1 MAQLRAM
8 DPIRFAVQAPADDL
22 SGLVRTLS
30 LLKGINA
37 YLVSINTGF
46 AGLRQVSLPERSVE
60 SFAEQIKQLAD
71 KLTPTAFVRGTK
83 ATALVDQI
91 LGPEARVAFERQIES
106 FRKRFKDAFRGES
119 FSDPGSAAKVART
132 LNEQVRTEQFRD
144 ARRLRQMLSDAGQ
157 AGVNSPP
164 RLVPSGAGGPVSAT
178 IGDGSIGFS
187 VGADRLTVV
196 LGPGPIPLTIPVD
209 RIQATVGPGVVAA
222 NMDQLRAAVGAPG
235 GPGGGTRGGSGTK
248 TVPLDRAGL
257 VMGNEPTEDPAEL
270 QRRIRRTAKSAK
282 TSITRSVDQWTKIT
296 ETFDEQGELLVSDE
310 VRNRAKGAA
319 DRIRRGVA
327 AAQEAAARDESSA
340 TGLSPVQQLQYR
352 AEILRQQGQRISQ
365 AVEAEAQIL
374 EQTGQTTMLAR
385 TRAQVHRDIT
395 AANRLDQRAVTMEQA
410 QRRAAT
416 RETLA
421 AVGRGVRDEAAQQR
435 RQEAEDRAMV
445 RESTRTR
452 RARSRIEA
460 ATARAQ
466 EEAEKK
472 AREAFGK
479 EQSAAASALSAQA
492 GRARV
497 NELLSPS
504 SGYIRDRRSESA
516 SFARSRGFAGTETF
530 VFRRD
535 DGGTRYFETIKLA
548 RRNNEDF
555 AASVERTERA
565 LRATRK
571 EAGAAGRNFLQNT
584 QQVTSWAASVGA
596 LYGAIGLLRSGLNS
610 FIEQSYQIQR
620 LGVVF
625 GGVGGSAQQL
635 ANDVS
640 QLAVV
645 NGRST
650 EEALQ
655 SAIAWS
661 RLGLT
666 RRQVAEA
673 VRVSLVAAN
682 VAEIDAAA
690 ATESLQGVYQS
701 YRMEV
706 GKLAGTLA
714 QLNEVSNTTNATVG
728 ELFDGLSR
736 VAPAAAQ
743 AGVPIRTLIGYLGQ
757 MIAQTKQSGANIGN
771 ALKTFVGRLSTPEM
785 LRQIR
790 DDFGVQ
796 ISDESG
802 AQKEFLGI
810 LDAVYVRYQQLTD
823 AEQSALLVRVA
834 GNTQLNRLSAL
845 MDGYIR
851 AQVLAINTQLRLNS
865 AEAENE
871 KIRATLKNRLQ
882 GLVSEMQ
889 RFAQIQGSN
898 GPGQALGAVAESL
911 QNVLRVLNLPGV
923 NVAFT
928 GLIGLLGVLGARALI
943 TKARLDAAAGTPGFL
958 ARSWNA
964 AADAVKKLGAEW
976 GKAWQAAGGLGTVP
990 RRLRLAGQAAPS
1002 PAPSPAGNAGMLATA
1017 GATSLRAMATLQQAM
1032 TAFFRLFG
1040 RYLGWIG
1047 AIVAATAAFN
1057 KGMEAVGQSSASA
1070 DKEITSLTQAL
1081 EGADAKANATAD
1093 SIRLLDT
1100 VLRLLPNASAEAR
1113 TQILKDLGDLP
1124 VGIGLTAAEIS
1135 QGMADPLAAV
1145 GGVQAARERAFTA
1158 QVAAQQESFVR
1169 AQEVVRRIQREITRL
1184 ESSWWPDRDLIGQ
1197 KNTELAQARGRSI
1210 QQRVRVRE
1218 TIESDA
1224 GDGDTGEEAR
1234 RKYGEIIDARA
1245 AVIRSIFND
1254 GSVDGPAQRL
1264 RAQIEAE
1271 KAVLAGLQGSQQ
1283 RDQGGRTEEFQRSA
1297 RMREESERLWNQARK
1312 LREAAAAEEDRPFA
1326 EKLRRGA
1333 INSTIGLPLV
1343 APIGLASSVAELARK
1358 RSMEDG
1364 LREASRLEQQAAGLQ
1379 AREQSPEMRQI
1390 DARLEVTSTKIRETE
1405 AKLRQLESTAD
1416 LTAVQD
1422 TLEKSR
1428 RRGAQSL
1435 VPFAYGRS
1443 ETESIQRQL
1452 AAAEKMLR
1460 ESGKGMAPH
1469 EELGRREALL
1479 AETGRLREEQN
1490 RRDVE
1495 VQREINALIEQRTRE
1510 FERQV
1515 ALASPAELLRT
1526 LAAIQTTQQG
1536 LTAGRFLASGDLR
1549 GRIMDLPGF
1558 GDQERSLAREAG
1570 LIASM
1575 RNRGNSRDVSADL
1588 AQVQSLIGRTLAK
1601 VGSGSEGAG
1610 VSPEISVATKE
1621 LGVFAGAV
1629 TTGTKAMGGLTAA
1642 MAKLEAMVISINTK
1656 LGQAATS
1663 PIRNPQAGGMAGGF
1677 AL

>member
-1 MAQLRAM
+1 MAPLRAM

-83 ATALVDQI
+83 ATALVDQL

-119 FSDPGSAAKVART
+119 FSDPGSAAKVARS

-164 RLVPSGAGGPVSAT
+164 RLVPAGAGGPVAAT
-178 IGDGSIGFS
+178 IGDGSIGLS

-196 LGPGPIPLTIPVD
+196 LGPGPIPLTIPAD

-248 TVPLDRAGL
+248 TVPLDSAGL
-257 VMGNEPTEDPAEL
+257 VMGNDPGENPEEL

-282 TSITRSVDQWTKIT
+282 TSITRSVNQWTKIT

-319 DRIRRGVA
+319 DRIRAGVA
-327 AAQEAAARDESSA
+327 AAQEAAARDGASA
-340 TGLSPVQQLQYR
+340 TGLNPVQQLQYR
-352 AEILRQQGQRISQ
+352 AEILRQQSQRISQ
-365 AVEAEAQIL
+365 AVEAEAEVL
-374 EQTGQTTMLAR
+374 AQTGQSAMLAR

-395 AANRLDQRAVTMEQA
+395 AANRLDERAVSMEQA

-435 RQEAEDRAMV
+435 RQEAEDRAIV

-460 ATARAQ
+460 AAARAQ

-497 NELLSPS
+497 NELLKPD
-504 SGYIRDRRSESA
+504 SGFIRDRRSESA

-535 DGGTRYFETIKLA
+535 DGGTRYVETIKLA

-555 AASVERTERA
+555 AASVEKTERA

-571 EAGAAGRNFLQNT
+571 EAGAAGRNFIQNT

-640 QLAVV
+640 KLAVV

-823 AEQSALLVRVA
+823 AEQNALLVRVA

-865 AEAENE
+865 AEEEND
-871 KIRATLKNRLQ
+871 KIRETLKNRLQ

-889 RFAQIQGSN
+889 RFALLQGGN
-898 GPGQALGAVAESL
+898 GPGQALGEVAEAL
-911 QNVLRVLNLPGV
+911 QNVLAVLNLPKV
-923 NVAFT
+923 NVGFSV
-928 GLIGLLGVLGARALI
+928 LIGLLGVLGARALI

-958 ARSWNA
+958 ARSWSTGATALKALWTEMKNLWA
-964 AADAVKKLGAEW
+964 QLANPGDLIRRVGLADTLSRGRRNMRAGAASIAADGLLSFGGAR
-976 GKAWQAAGGLGTVP
+976 GAGLIALGGLQ
-990 RRLRLAGQAAPS
+990 RAL
-1002 PAPSPAGNAGMLATA
+1002 
-1017 GATSLRAMATLQQAM
+1017 TSLMAV
-1032 TAFFRLFG
+1032 FG
-1040 RYLGWIG
+1040 RFLGWVGVITVG
-1047 AIVAATAAFN
+1047 IMGFN
-1057 KGMEAVGQSSASA
+1057 KAMDYIGRSSGTA
-1070 DKEITSLTQAL
+1070 DKEISSLTQAL

-1100 VLRLLPNASAEAR
+1100 VLRLLPSASAEAR
-1113 TQILKDLGDLP
+1113 AQILKDLSDLP
-1124 VGIGLTAAEIS
+1124 DGIGLTASEIS
-1135 QGMADPLAAV
+1135 QGVNDPLAAV
-1145 GGVQAARERAFTA
+1145 GGVQSARERAFTA

-1169 AQEVVRRIQREITRL
+1169 AQEVVRRIQQEVARL
-1184 ESSWWPDRDLIGQ
+1184 ESSVWPDQDLLTQ
-1197 KNTELAQARGRSI
+1197 KKTELSQARSRSM
-1210 QQRVRVRE
+1210 QQQVRVRE

-1234 RKYGEIIDARA
+1234 RKYGEIVDARA

-1254 GSVDGPAQRL
+1254 GAADGPAQRL

-1271 KAVLAGLQGSQQ
+1271 KAVLLTL
-1283 RDQGGRTEEFQRSA
+1283 QGGRERDQSQRADEF
-1297 RMREESERLWNQARK
+1297 
-1312 LREAAAAEEDRPFA
+1312 
-1326 EKLRRGA
+1326 RRGEQLR
-1333 INSTIGLPLV
+1333 IQS
-1343 APIGLASSVAELARK
+1343 E
-1358 RSMEDG
+1358 G
-1364 LREASRLEQQAAGLQ
+1364 LRAQAKAIRERAAGLDGRVVDLWFGTQ
-1379 AREQSPEMRQI
+1379 SMHAWASEETDGTSLRRASQLEEKAATLDARQQSPEVRQI
-1390 DARLEVTSTKIRETE
+1390 DARLEVTGAKIRETE

-1416 LTAVQD
+1416 LTTAQD

-1428 RRGAQSL
+1428 RRGTQSL

-1460 ESGKGMAPH
+1460 DSGKGAAPL
-1469 EELGRREALL
+1469 EELGRRESLL

-1526 LAAIQTTQQG
+1526 LAAIQTAQQG
-1536 LTAGRFLASGDLR
+1536 LTAGRFLAAGDLR
-1549 GRIMDLPGF
+1549 SRIVELPGF
-1558 GDQERSLAREAG
+1558 GEQERSLTREAG

-1575 RNRGNSRDVSADL
+1575 RNRGNGRDVSNEL
-1588 AQVQSLIGRTLAK
+1588 AQVQSLIGRALSK
-1601 VGSGSEGAG
+1601 VSSGSEGSG
-1610 VSPEISVATKE
+1610 LGTDVSVATKE
-1621 LGVFAGAV
+1621 LGAFAGALAAGSKALGSAVATV
-1629 TTGTKAMGGLTAA
+1629 TSALARMEVQVASITNRMGQGAGP
-1642 MAKLEAMVISINTK
+1642 I
-1656 LGQAATS
+1656 
-1663 PIRNPQAGGMAGGF
+1663 IRNPQAGGVAGGF